1 MKMTMSGLK
10 FLLLSIATTALTLS
24 VARVAAAATAH
35 SGSKVVATVGSM
47 KITEAELNDKARPQL
62 AAIESQVYTVKKRT
76 LDDMIDDYLVDKA
89 AKKAGVSKDAYLK
102 KELEDKAP
110 APTEQEMKAFY
121 DKNQARIRQPYDK
134 IKVPLEQYMRR
145 QKVSAQRSEL
155 MAQLRHDADVKVM
168 LKAPTVDVSTAY
180 SAGSTGPS
188 NAPITIV
195 EFSDY
200 QCPYCQRAEQ
210 SVQEVRK
217 KYGDKVRL
225 IYMDFPLPMHQYA
238 LKAAQAARCAGD
250 QGKYWEYHDAL
261 FADQSKLDAAG
272 LKATA
277 AKLKLDPKKFDE
289 CTAHDLHL
297 DQIRKS
303 QKEGADAGVDGTPSF
318 VINGRMLSGAQ
329 PASEFESVIDED
341 LAQQNVKEAKGS

>member
-10 FLLLSIATTALTLS
+10 FLLLPIATTALTLS
-24 VARVAAAATAH
+24 VARVAVAATAN

-102 KELEDKAP
+102 KEVEDKTP

-121 DKNQARIRQPYDK
+121 DRNQARIRQPYDK
-134 IKVPLEQYMRR
+134 IKAPLEQYMRR

-155 MAQLRHDADVKVM
+155 MAQLRKDADVKVM

-188 NAPITIV
+188 SAPITIV

-277 AKLKLDPKKFDE
+277 AKLKLDPKKFDQ
-289 CTAHDLHL
+289 CTAHDLHM

-303 QKEGADAGVDGTPSF
+303 QKEGADVGVDGTPSF

-329 PASEFESVIDED
+329 PASEFESVIDEE